1 MCFEACVILK
11 LLLENAKG
19 KSRVPMEFGIY
30 SSRCFLL
37 SVAVTPTW
45 DFHFFPLNFT
55 FHSGTPRETMHLLL
69 LGVGFVRCISP
80 VCLASFLW
88 RRFFCGRISHET
100 CDTPHGFCVSV
111 SSNDIRH
118 VLGHDS
124 SAALMGI
131 LSDDWSI
138 HDEHIGSTV
147 NCSWNDFPEMV
158 K

>member
-1 MCFEACVILK
+1 MSLH
-11 LLLENAKG
+11 
-19 KSRVPMEFGIY
+19 P
-30 SSRCFLL
+30 
-37 SVAVTPTW
+37 TPPHPRLRDVCEVCKVCKPFFRYYTQAPGGVVGNY
-45 DFHFFPLNFT
+45 FPLNFT

-69 LGVGFVRCISP
+69 LGVGFVSWCISP

-111 SSNDIRH
+111 PSNDIRH

-131 LSDDWSI
+131 LSGDWSMI
-138 HDEHIGSTV
+138 YDEHMGSTV
-147 NCSWNDFPEMV
+147 NFSWNDFPEMV